1 MTSLVAPARTT
12 GTLEG
17 VGRWIVRIP
26 ARLAIALVRGYQI
39 FVSPLTPPSCKYY
52 PCCSSYSVTALRR
65 FGLVRGVAST
75 AWRLARCNPW
85 SSGGVDDV
93 PETWRLRRL
102 TAPPSLVPAGTH
114 DVGTPG
120 CPETDRSTTA

>member
-1 MTSLVAPARTT
+1 MTSLALTPT
-12 GTLEG
+12 GALAG
-17 VGRWIVRIP
+17 VGRRIVRIP
-26 ARLAIALVRGYQI
+26 AFLAIALVRGYQI

-65 FGLVRGVAST
+65 FGLVRGVALT

-93 PETWRLRRL
+93 PETWRWRRPADP
-102 TAPPSLVPAGTH
+102 TTFVPLGTH
-114 DVGTPG
+114 HEGAPG
-120 CPETDRSTTA
+120 RPDTDRSTTV

>member
-1 MTSLVAPARTT
+1 MSSLAAPVRPTANLA
-12 GTLEG
+12 GI
-17 VGRWIVRIP
+17 GRWIVRIP
-26 ARLAIALVRGYQI
+26 AQLAIALVRGYQI

-65 FGLVRGVAST
+65 FGLVRGVALT

-93 PETWRLRRL
+93 PETWRPGRSAVP
-102 TAPPSLVPAGTH
+102 TSLVPQGTH
-114 DVGTPG
+114 DAGTAG
-120 CPETDRSTTA
+120 CSETDRSTTP